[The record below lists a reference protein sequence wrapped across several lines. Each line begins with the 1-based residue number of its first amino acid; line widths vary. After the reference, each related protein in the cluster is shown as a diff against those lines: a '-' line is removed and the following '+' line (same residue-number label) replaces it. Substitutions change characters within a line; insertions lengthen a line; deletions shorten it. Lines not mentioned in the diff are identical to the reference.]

1 LRLSCF
7 YDIQLAVTS
16 IEILHRK
23 WMKEP
28 RYRAA
33 SAALEPEFDL
43 AQSLIKARTRA
54 RLSQAEVARRMGT
67 TQSVVAKLESGRSMP
82 STRTLHRYAKATG
95 SKLRITLIADGKR
108 A

>member
-1 LRLSCF
+1 
-7 YDIQLAVTS
+7 
-16 IEILHRK
+16 
-23 WMKEP
+23 
-28 RYRAA
+28 
-33 SAALEPEFDL
+33 
-43 AQSLIKARTRA
+43 
-54 RLSQAEVARRMGT
+54 MGT